1 VAFVAGVLL
10 GVGDLL
16 LQRNL
21 PYPWA
26 NLANSSAV
34 WAVAAFALGRW
45 LRRDW
50 RRSGVAGVTM
60 LVVAVEAYYAAA
72 VVLLNDSTQNLWA
85 TSTLLWLGFGV
96 LAGLVFGVA
105 GGVSRG
111 ERRWPRIISSALPGA
126 VLLAEASILAG
137 RGAGAQHG
145 SDYRADSLQTAAIEA
160 ALGVVLLV
168 LMGRATS
175 SRVPVFAGGVVLAA
189 IGFGAF
195 AAAGFGG

>member
-60 LVVAVEAYYAAA
+60 LVVAVEAYYAAR
-72 VVLLNDSTQNLWA
+72 SCC
-85 TSTLLWLGFGV
+85 
-96 LAGLVFGVA
+96 
-105 GGVSRG
+105 
-111 ERRWPRIISSALPGA
+111 
-126 VLLAEASILAG
+126 
-137 RGAGAQHG
+137 
-145 SDYRADSLQTAAIEA
+145 
-160 ALGVVLLV
+160 
-168 LMGRATS
+168 
-175 SRVPVFAGGVVLAA
+175 
-189 IGFGAF
+189 
-195 AAAGFGG
+195 